1 MNAHDLPLPDYDSL
15 TVGSIE
21 ARARTLDTAGVRAL
35 LDYENEHAGRL
46 QVVQLLRHRLRC
58 PRVRGRPTL
67 WWQSRRP
74 CARDDRYPDPHPAG
88 FTTDAGASDQPALAR
103 RPDQSGAATNLR

>member
-1 MNAHDLPLPDYDSL
+1 MNAHELPLPDYDSL

-46 QVVQLLRHRLRC
+46 QVVQLLRHRLRSLETGDARPSGGNPVARAPETIGTPTHTPQASPQTQGPPINPPSHGDPTNPAQ
-58 PRVRGRPTL
+58 PRT
-67 WWQSRRP
+67 
-74 CARDDRYPDPHPAG
+74 
-88 FTTDAGASDQPALAR
+88 
-103 RPDQSGAATNLR
+103 